1 MFERVFT
8 DATTRDWDDAP
19 DGTLRMAV
27 VGCGWQARAE
37 SLPAIATADYCTPT
51 VVVSGSAEKR
61 TELSGTY
68 RVTAIDYEEYA
79 AGVATEE
86 YDAVYVATPNRLHLP
101 HVEAAARYGKAVI
114 CEKPLEAT
122 VERAERLVAACE
134 EAGVPLMTA
143 YRMQAAPLVRRLRE
157 FVRAGGIGVPLR
169 ASGDFTYPALD
180 GERGPDQWRLDAEL
194 AGGGAL
200 FDLGVYPLN
209 TTGFLLDTTPVAVS
223 GETRSTGEAFAEVD
237 EHVDFNVTFEH
248 CVGSFS
254 ASFSGYP
261 TTRITVQGSDGRIVV
276 DPAFGA
282 YENRDVTVD
291 TDEGHVR
298 VIGVGANETRE
309 EFDYF
314 ANAVLTDG
322 DIEPDGRDGLADV
335 RAMAGVL
342 ESAETGRAV
351 RLDGDR

>member
-1 MFERVFT
+1 MFERVFA
-8 DATTRDWDDAP
+8 DATARDWDEAP

-37 SLPAIATADYCTPT
+37 SLPAIATADYCEPA

-61 TELSGTY
+61 AELAGTY
-68 RVTAIDYEEYA
+68 RVTALDYEEYA
-79 AGVATEE
+79 AGEATDQ
-86 YDAVYVATPNRLHLP
+86 YDAVYVSTPNRLHLP
-101 HVEAAARYGKAVI
+101 HVEIAARYGKAVI
-114 CEKPLEAT
+114 CEKPLETT
-122 VERAERLVAACE
+122 VERAERLVASCE
-134 EAGVPLMTA
+134 NAGVPLMTA

-157 FVRAGGIGVPLR
+157 FVRGGGIGVPLR

-209 TTGFLLDTTPVAVS
+209 TTGFLLDSNPVAVR
-223 GETRSTGEAFAEVD
+223 GEARSTGEAFAEVE
-237 EHVDFNVTFEH
+237 EHVDFSVTFEDF
-248 CVGSFS
+248 VGNFS
-254 ASFSGYP
+254 ASFSGNS
-261 TTRITVQGSDGRIVV
+261 TSRLTVQGSRGRIVV

-282 YENRDVTVD
+282 HENRDVTVD

-298 VIGVGANETRE
+298 VVGVGANETRE

-314 ANAVLTDG
+314 ANAVLTG
-322 DIEPDGRDGLADV
+322 REIEPDGLDGLADV
-335 RAMAGVL
+335 RAMIGAL
-342 ESAETGRAV
+342 ESAETGRTV
-351 RLDGDR
+351 RLDDR